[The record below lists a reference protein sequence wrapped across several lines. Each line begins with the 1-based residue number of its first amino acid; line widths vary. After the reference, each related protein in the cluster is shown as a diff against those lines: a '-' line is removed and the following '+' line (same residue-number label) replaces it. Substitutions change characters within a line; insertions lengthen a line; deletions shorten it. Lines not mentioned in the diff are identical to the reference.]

1 MLTRKMIIHRMYYL
15 ILNLNLSICV
25 FFLSILNVIYDV
37 FELYCNFF
45 EFNVQMS

>member
-1 MLTRKMIIHRMYYL
+1 MCI
-15 ILNLNLSICV
+15 

>member
-1 MLTRKMIIHRMYYL
+1 MYYL
-15 ILNLNLSICV
+15 ISNLNLSICV

-45 EFNVQMS
+45 EFNVQMN